1 MIYIGPHV
9 SIAKDIAFAPQRA
22 KGFKANA
29 FALFLKNQKIWSA
42 PDIKDESAD
51 CFKENLNALGFNKE
65 MILPH
70 AGYLI
75 NMASPSEEARR
86 KSLTLLK
93 DEIRRARKLGLDKLN
108 IHPGAYIEGE
118 RRDGLKR
125 SAAMLDEALEGIEG
139 FTIAIENTAGSG
151 SNLGSD
157 LNELSEIIELAKE
170 KDKLGVTL
178 DTCHLY
184 GAGYDV
190 KNEASMIL
198 DQAVGIFGYEKLI
211 GMHLNDSKAEM
222 GTRKD
227 RHDSLGKGKIGLD
240 AFKEI
245 VCHKAS
251 WDRPL
256 ILETIDESLWEY
268 EVTALLEFYKEHIG
282 QDPAGIPESII

>member
-1 MIYIGPHV
+1 MLYIGPHV
-9 SIAKDIAFAPQRA
+9 SIAKDISLAPERA
-22 KGFKANA
+22 KETKATT
-29 FALFLKNQKIWSA
+29 FALFLKNQKIWTA
-42 PDIKDESAD
+42 PEIKDESATA
-51 CFKENLNALGFNKE
+51 FKKKVKE
-65 MILPH
+65 LDYRLDRILPH

-118 RRDGLKR
+118 RKDGLKR

-198 DQAVGIFGYEKLI
+198 DQAVGIFGFEKLI